1 MFGFGLS
8 GSGVFGRSV
17 DPSDKELLCLRI
29 VVKRFSAGS
38 DRTTAEWKLSL
49 SVSVSGARL
58 IGSSGSGAVSD
69 LCSGSVV
76 SGFVLHDKEEVQSK
90 CLNGVLC
97 TVGSP
102 PTKLRESLLLSDSG
116 GQCS

>member
-1 MFGFGLS
+1 
-8 GSGVFGRSV
+8 
-17 DPSDKELLCLRI
+17 
-29 VVKRFSAGS
+29 
-38 DRTTAEWKLSL
+38 
-49 SVSVSGARL
+49 L

-90 CLNGVLC
+90 CLNGVPC

-102 PTKLRESLLLSDSG
+102 PTKLRESSSLSDSG
-116 GQCS
+116 VGVRDGGLNEKGCREVVGSGVLVSNERRVDSS